1 MFRDLTL
8 HQAIQDPLI
17 AQMRKADGI
26 GMEEFATFMMK
37 AADHYRVTE
46 IESLQ
51 RRRVDQ
57 FYRMIGAGDIH
68 VPPPR
73 ETVRDMPKHMVKG
86 PIWDLC

>member
-17 AQMRKADGI
+17 AQMRKADGVC
-26 GMEEFATFMMK
+26 MEDFATFLMK
-37 AADHYRVTE
+37 AADHYRVSE
-46 IESLQ
+46 IDALQ

-57 FYRMIGAGDIH
+57 FYRMIGAGDIDKR
-68 VPPPR
+68 PLR
-73 ETVRDMPKHMVKG
+73 EPARQVPKHVVKG

>member
-26 GMEEFATFMMK
+26 GMEEFATFLMK

-46 IESLQ
+46 LESLQ

-57 FYRMIGAGDIH
+57 FYRLIGAGDIH
-68 VPPPR
+68 MPPPR
-73 ETVRDMPKHMVKG
+73 DVPRHVVKG